1 MKYFIL
7 NYQILK
13 EKEIRIKNLI
23 LILNK
28 LLIKYKLSKRRTTR
42 SAAEL
47 LNSILFD
54 KKSVDL
60 NTDDINEKVIE
71 EISGQ
76 ITK

>member
-1 MKYFIL
+1 MRYFIL

-28 LLIKYKLSKRRTTR
+28 LLIKYKLSKRRTTT

>member
-28 LLIKYKLSKRRTTR
+28 LLIKYKLSKRRTTT

>member
-1 MKYFIL
+1 M
-7 NYQILK
+7 K

-28 LLIKYKLSKRRTTR
+28 LLIKYKLSKRRTTT